1 MKKGGIVYHNG
12 RFVTW
17 DEATVHV
24 MSHSF
29 GRGSAIFE
37 VIGFHSTPE
46 GRFVF
51 RLDDHVRRLFRTA
64 ELLGM
69 RLPEGR
75 KGIRAAV
82 LETVRRNPGR
92 EGYIKIVAYYP
103 QVSFEVLPPKEK
115 LDLSIFV
122 LPVRGGREEMM
133 QKRGV
138 SACVSKWYRLDP
150 RTVPIEA
157 KAAGQYLNGMLARRE
172 AQERG
177 YGYAILLDTQ
187 GFVAEGSTESFFVVR
202 DGCLMTACL
211 GTVLDSITRKSLL
224 ELAEAEGIAT
234 FEGRIPVSLLDE
246 ADEIFFS
253 STPIKLLPVRRC
265 GQRVLSGVPGPITKR
280 LMDCVEEILRGR
292 DRRFSSWMA
301 AVD

>member
-1 MKKGGIVYHNG
+1 MKEERLVYHNG
-12 RFVTW
+12 RFVAW
-17 DEATVHV
+17 DKATVHI

-37 VIGFHSTPE
+37 VIGFHSNPG

-75 KGIRAAV
+75 RDIRNAILA
-82 LETVRRNPGR
+82 TVRRNPGR
-92 EGYIKIVAYYP
+92 EGHIKIVAYYP
-103 QVSFEVLPPKEK
+103 QVSFDVLPPRAK

-122 LPVRGGREEMM
+122 LPSQGVREIVLRR
-133 QKRGV
+133 RGV
-138 SACVSKWYRLDP
+138 SACVSKWNRLDP

-157 KAAGQYLNGMLARRE
+157 KAAGQYLNGMLARRDV
-172 AQERG
+172 RG
-177 YGYAILLDTQ
+177 KGYDYAILLDTQ
-187 GFVAEGSTESFFVVR
+187 GFVAEGSTESVFVVR
-202 DGCLMTACL
+202 NGCLMTACL

-224 ELAEAEGIAT
+224 ELADAEGIAT

-246 ADEIFFS
+246 AEEIFFS

-265 GQRVLSGVPGPITKR
+265 GQRVMAGVPGPLTKR
-280 LMDCVEEILRGR
+280 LMACVEEILRGN
-292 DRRFSSWMA
+292 DRRFTSWMV

>member
-1 MKKGGIVYHNG
+1 MKKGGFVYRNG
-12 RFVTW
+12 RFITW
-17 DEATVHV
+17 DKATVHI

-29 GRGSAIFE
+29 SRGSAIFE
-37 VIGFHSTPE
+37 VIGFHSNQA

-69 RLPEGR
+69 RLPGGR
-75 KGIRAAV
+75 EGIRDAV

-92 EGYIKIVAYYP
+92 KGYIKIVAYYP
-103 QVSFEVLPPKEK
+103 QVSFEVLPPKGK
-115 LDLSIFV
+115 LDLSIFI
-122 LPVRGGREEMM
+122 LPIRGHEEEKL
-133 QKRGV
+133 QQQGI
-138 SACVSKWYRLDP
+138 SACVSKWSRLDP

-157 KAAGQYLNGMLARRE
+157 KAAGQYVNGMLARRD

-177 YGYAILLDTQ
+177 CGYAILLDTQ
-187 GFVAEGSTESFFVVR
+187 GFVAEGSTESVFAVR
-202 DGCLMTACL
+202 NGCLMTACL

-224 ELAEAEGIAT
+224 ELARAEGIAT
-234 FEGRIPVSLLDE
+234 VEGRIPVSLLDE
-246 ADEIFFS
+246 AEEIFFS

-265 GQRVLSGVPGPITKR
+265 GQRVLTGVPGTVTKR
-280 LMDCVEEILRGR
+280 LMGCVEEILRGN
-292 DRRFSSWMA
+292 DRRFASWMV

>member
-1 MKKGGIVYHNG
+1 MKRGGIVYHQG

-17 DEATVHV
+17 DKATVHV

-37 VIGFHSTPE
+37 VIGFHSNPA

-51 RLDDHVRRLFRTA
+51 RLDDHIRRLFKTA

-75 KGIRAAV
+75 KGIRDAV

-92 EGYIKIVAYYP
+92 KGYIKIVAYYP
-103 QVSFEVLPPKEK
+103 QVSFEVLPPKGR

-122 LPVRGGREEMM
+122 LPVRGGQEEML
-133 QKRGV
+133 QKRGI
-138 SACVSKWYRLDP
+138 SACVSKWNRLDP

-157 KAAGQYLNGMLARRE
+157 KAAGQYLNGMLARQD
-172 AQERG
+172 AQGRG
-177 YGYAILLDTQ
+177 FGYAILPDTQ
-187 GFVAEGSTESFFVVR
+187 GFVAEGSTESVFIVR
-202 DGCLMTACL
+202 DGRLMTACL

-234 FEGRIPVSLLDE
+234 YEGRIPVSLLDE

-265 GQRVLSGVPGPITKR
+265 GQRVLSGVPGTITKR
-280 LMDCVEEILRGR
+280 LMNCVEEILQGR